1 MNFNYSS
8 DEIVDWSSYYRDLTN
23 NPANSSLD
31 DRFTE
36 FGEWSECKE
45 ECGFQNQG
53 RSRFLLPA
61 LYKGKSMESINGTDR
76 SVIEAAKVET
86 RPCYKFCRSE
96 EDVLRKWKEYT
107 GCSAS
112 ALPEITNQKI
122 IKSVDEKGNEIEFES
137 AVYIDNL
144 RYYSEE
150 QLERVFSIWKPVDN
164 PDVSRDCYGN
174 KLNDSTIL
182 YVGSKIYSKNG
193 VSYLEYGADGSIYF
207 YSLKING
214 ESVSYEKVTE
224 FRKAPADLYKI
235 GSYMKMVTGKITV
248 FSPQNVKLYEISM
261 TGGQS
266 VECDI
271 VVGETGL
278 LVVERNNN
286 VLNVVGGVQSEYYVR
301 DTEFV
306 FNSLPAGEY
315 AILSNNAGNSYLSI
329 SSSGVKLVNEEK
341 TVWQIAAGTNGCCV
355 ILNNKGL
362 KVLDISGT
370 KLFQL
375 LASNCSTISLYGNN
389 VEFYS
394 TVSSNGNVECLC
406 GYIGNNMSLLT
417 EDYKIKKPQSVE
429 EEASCKFECIVEEVV
444 KSQLVYQSDGDLVFK
459 VAGDVVWSAGTKL
472 KPSTHFFISAGE
484 IFIMNNSSIVFRSNS
499 RVASDYTASV
509 SFLLVSELFL
519 LLLTQK
525 EDTELV
531 RLYPNNIKYNTKSWN
546 SLKTIGAYHLESNYD
561 KYPAFS
567 VRSKNNINKG
577 IGITSSLVDLSSYI
591 NLNASVNCAP
601 LDLFCNNNKIENVN
615 SATGISSFSVD
626 LDVSDA
632 MWADNVK
639 TVSMTNPSSTLSF
652 DYNSPSAYLYS
663 SKKILGYDLLVE
675 EENLGDY
682 STPFVYLKTNNGSA
696 SVRLLM
702 KKGVDEFVSDV
713 IDSSSA
719 EDFMI
724 NLSKD
729 TIFNKTLSSM
739 FGIKLHSTFRFDST
753 LSAFSDNN
761 IASEIME
768 TRVDMLETACMNK
781 NMLSDNC
788 QIAFNKI
795 KFYSDR
801 AKKYYDLSME
811 LECRKDFTHSNC
823 TGYIQSSSGVVNF
836 INNYCGRVKNAFSSD
851 CAKIC
856 TSSINYLFEKCKN
869 RDNIYIFVLIMVLVV
884 ILSIKRVTR
893 LLTLNFLK
901 TNTITTTETK
911 NSIK

>member
-8 DEIVDWSSYYRDLTN
+8 DEIVDWSTYYRDLTS

-31 DRFTE
+31 ERFTE
-36 FGEWSECKE
+36 FGEWSECKD

-61 LYKGKSMESINGTDR
+61 LYKGKFIEDTSGLNKSD
-76 SVIEAAKVET
+76 IEAAKVET

-112 ALPEITNQKI
+112 VLPEITNQKI
-122 IKSVDEKGNEIEFES
+122 IKSVDEKGDEIEFES

-182 YVGSKIYSKNG
+182 YIGSKIYSKNG

-214 ESVSYEKVTE
+214 ESVSYERVKE
-224 FRKAPADLYKI
+224 LRKAPADLYKI
-235 GSYMKMVTGKITV
+235 GSYVKIIAGSLTV
-248 FSPQNVKLYEISM
+248 FSSQNVKLYEVSM
-261 TGGQS
+261 IGGQS
-266 VECDI
+266 VDCNI

-315 AILSNNAGNSYLSI
+315 AILSNNLGTSYLSI
-329 SSSGVKLVNEEK
+329 SSSGVKLVNEDK
-341 TVWQIAAGTNGCCV
+341 VVWQLGANGCSV

-362 KVLDISGT
+362 KVVDNSGT
-370 KLFQL
+370 NLFQL
-375 LASNCSTISLYGNN
+375 LVSECSTISLYGNN

-394 TVSSNGNVECLC
+394 TVSSNGSVECLC
-406 GYIGNNMSLLT
+406 GYIGNTMSLLT

-429 EEASCKFECIVEEVV
+429 EEASCKFECIVEGIV

-459 VAGDVVWSAGTKL
+459 VADDVVWSTGTKL
-472 KPSTHFFISAGE
+472 KPSTHFFVSAGE

-499 RVASDYTASV
+499 RVAADHNTSV

-525 EDTELV
+525 EEIELV

-577 IGITSSLVDLSSYI
+577 VGITSSLVDLSSYI
-591 NLNASVNCAP
+591 NLNTSANCAP
-601 LDLFCNNNKIENVN
+601 LDLFCNNTKIENVN
-615 SATGISSFSVD
+615 STTGISSFSVD
-626 LDVSDA
+626 LDVNETK
-632 MWADNVK
+632 WTDNVK
-639 TVSMTNPSSTLSF
+639 TVAVTNPSSNLSF

-682 STPFVYLKTNNGSA
+682 STPFIYLKTNNGSA

-702 KKGVDEFVSDV
+702 KKEVDEFVSDI

-729 TIFNKTLSSM
+729 TIFGETISSM

-753 LSAFSDNN
+753 LSSFSDNN

-795 KFYSDR
+795 KFYSER
-801 AKKYYDLSME
+801 AAKYYDLNME

-823 TGYIQSSSGVVNF
+823 SGYIQSSTGVLNF

-851 CAKIC
+851 CTKIC
-856 TSSINYLFEKCKN
+856 TSSINYLFEKCRI
-869 RDNIYIFVLIMVLVV
+869 RDNIYIFVLIVVLVV

-893 LLTLNFLK
+893 LLPLNFLK
-901 TNTITTTETK
+901 ANTITTTETK